1 MLYNE
6 SIIKF
11 NLLLYR
17 YQIIISVIT
26 DFFFTTKTRLF
37 FPVSKYRQ
45 NYVVWIKQIFLPKWW
60 QDQEQKRKDS
70 EQGAIFIDG
79 RAHKKKMWKQS
90 YEIWRLEVKS
100 DNFR

>member
-17 YQIIISVIT
+17 YQIINSVIT

-45 NYVVWIKQIFLPKWW
+45 NCVV
-60 QDQEQKRKDS
+60 
-70 EQGAIFIDG
+70 
-79 RAHKKKMWKQS
+79 
-90 YEIWRLEVKS
+90 
-100 DNFR
+100 